1 MDYEIVHVVPAAPFL
16 NECHCGASIA
26 LKDWLRVALKDWL
39 RVALKDL
46 LRVVATVFSGIPRL
60 ILSRKRFLC
69 PGCIVS
75 RAAFPVPCSLFPL
88 YSPLLIRKH
97 LAKSEFPCD

>member
-26 LKDWLRVALKDWL
+26 LKDWLRVALQDS
-39 RVALKDL
+39 

-97 LAKSEFPCD
+97 LDKSEFT

>member
-26 LKDWLRVALKDWL
+26 LKDW
-39 RVALKDL
+39 

-75 RAAFPVPCSLFPL
+75 RAAFPVPD
-88 YSPLLIRKH
+88 
-97 LAKSEFPCD
+97 AKLVL

>member
-1 MDYEIVHVVPAAPFL
+1 MNYEIAHAVHAVPFS
-16 NECHCGASIA
+16 NKCHCSASIA

-39 RVALKDL
+39 RVALKDW
-46 LRVVATVFSGIPRL
+46 LRVALKDSLSVVATVFSGIPRL

-75 RAAFPVPCSLFPL
+75 RAAFPVPCSLFPVPFVL
-88 YSPLLIRKH
+88 PFAYP
-97 LAKSEFPCD
+97 

>member
-1 MDYEIVHVVPAAPFL
+1 VDYEIVHVVPAAPFL

-26 LKDWLRVALKDWL
+26 LKDWLRVALKDW
-39 RVALKDL
+39 

-75 RAAFPVPCSLFPL
+75 RAAFPVPCSLFPVPFVL
-88 YSPLLIRKH
+88 PFAYP
-97 LAKSEFPCD
+97 